1 MHTYRVSVLRFRL
14 YQAWGFRL
22 SCARVK
28 VQVLSRTAFSFHLCA
43 GSKPRV
49 RLENPVA
56 TFQNLIRGLLGM
68 TPSLWDT
75 LQNRSFAG
83 AKPTVPL
90 VFRIIRLVQHL
101 LQLHLS
107 GRWPRSLCI
116 LKNGAISDSWWFGV
130 WDLRVPSA
138 RFPVRGFRFRAYDT
152 GKAWFFAVG
161 FLRLRPASSLKC
173 SLIVALRRTP
183 NLSTLDPE

>member
-1 MHTYRVSVLRFRL
+1 MPNHINTCKASTSRKPNKQIYKCIHIYICTCIHIHKCIHTSMHACIHTCIQGFGLTFSALSGVGFQTVLCQGL
-14 YQAWGFRL
+14 
-22 SCARVK
+22 
-28 VQVLSRTAFSFHLCA
+28 LSRTAFSFHLRA

-49 RLENPVA
+49 HLEIPAA

-75 LQNRSFAG
+75 LQNPSFAG

-116 LKNGAISDSWWFGV
+116 LKNGAISDFWWFGLGV

-138 RFPVRGFRFRAYDT
+138 RIQV
-152 GKAWFFAVG
+152 
-161 FLRLRPASSLKC
+161 
-173 SLIVALRRTP
+173 
-183 NLSTLDPE
+183 